1 MFLGPIKTSLKIL
14 LSCACDITC
23 LQEKD
28 LDLITRDV
36 PLVSDVKLLIK
47 EIITSLKLSP
57 WQRCLVPQNNSLT
70 TIIVACDGSTMASSA
85 SVYLLSTPMTTGT
98 KDCNLV
104 VTSSLISIFSIPLNE
119 SKVSLLGIRC

>member
-14 LSCACDITC
+14 LSRVCDITS

-28 LDLITRDV
+28 LNLITKDV
-36 PLVSDVKLLIK
+36 PLVTDVKLLIK
-47 EIITSLKLSP
+47 EITSLKLSP